1 MRNGAALG
9 LALMVLMHSPWTAS
23 AATPN
28 KPGTRPET
36 EATLPWSRNVP
47 QEDQDAAYVLFREAN
62 GLLKESFFRQA
73 SEKYTQA
80 LERWKHP
87 AIHYNLALALMNL
100 DKPVEAHQHL
110 ESAMRYGPEPLEEE
124 KYEYA
129 RTYKALIEKQ
139 LTRVEFSCDTPGAIV
154 TLDGQPLFTAPGHYV
169 GMVRPGAHSL
179 VATKEGYLPT
189 DMSRT
194 FMPGEQLTLDL
205 KMCTVEE
212 CTVYKRRWPVWMPWA
227 VVGSGMA
234 VAAGGGLLQLQTS
247 QSYDTFDAGI
257 RECGGCSMRDKP
269 DLAAL
274 RTRGDNLQRAA
285 FGAYGI
291 GGAALVTGAVLLILN
306 QPQAH
311 RTDPNKPNHAVDV
324 TPLLGGDTNG
334 VLATF
339 RF

>member
-1 MRNGAALG
+1 MNGAALG
-9 LALMVLMHSPWTAS
+9 LALMVWMHVPWTAL
-23 AATPN
+23 AAAP
-28 KPGTRPET
+28 KQGARPQA
-36 EATLPWSRNVP
+36 EAMLPWVGNVP
-47 QEDQDAAYVLFREAN
+47 QQDQDAAYVLFREAN

-73 SEKYTQA
+73 SEKYSQA
-80 LERWKHP
+80 LEQWEHP

-129 RTYKALIEKQ
+129 RTYKALLEKQ
-139 LTRVEFSCDTPGAIV
+139 LTRVEFSCDTPEAVV
-154 TLDGQPLFTAPGHYV
+154 TLDGQTLFKAPGHYT

-194 FMPGEQLTLDL
+194 FMPGEQLTLDI

-212 CTVYKRRWPVWMPWA
+212 CTVYKRRWAGWMPWA

-234 VAAGGGLLQLQTS
+234 VAAGGGLLQLQTR
-247 QSYDTFDAGI
+247 QSYATFDSGVQ
-257 RECGGCSMRDKP
+257 ECGGCSMRDNP
-269 DLAAL
+269 NLAAM
-274 RTRGDNLQRAA
+274 RARGDNLQRVA
-285 FGAYGI
+285 FGAYGL
-291 GGAALVTGAVLLILN
+291 GGAAVVTGAVLLILN

-311 RTDPNKPNHAVDV
+311 RIEPNKMNQTVDV